1 MYVMHLWDM
10 HNRTTE
16 EQARKNRGRIN
27 NGKISEMENP
37 AAPNDGR
44 YDMDVHGDTV
54 VVPKPTPEAMTT
66 QAASLTATVTGAMTG
81 AFAVWLGHEK

>member
-27 NGKISEMENP
+27 NGKISKVENT
-37 AAPNDGR
+37 ATSNDGC
-44 YDMDVHGDTV
+44 YDVDVHGDTV
-54 VVPKPTPEAMTT
+54 VVPKP
-66 QAASLTATVTGAMTG
+66 AAGGDDNTGR
-81 AFAVWLGHEK
+81 

>member
-16 EQARKNRGRIN
+16 EQARENRGRIN

-37 AAPNDGR
+37 TPTDDGGD
-44 YDMDVHGDTV
+44 DMDVHGDAV
-54 VVPKPTPEAMTT
+54 VVPKSAP
-66 QAASLTATVTGAMTG
+66 
-81 AFAVWLGHEK
+81 

>member
-16 EQARKNRGRIN
+16 EQARENRGRIN

-37 AAPNDGR
+37 TPTDDGGD
-44 YDMDVHGDTV
+44 DMDVHGDTV
-54 VVPKPTPEAMTT
+54 VVPKSAP
-66 QAASLTATVTGAMTG
+66 
-81 AFAVWLGHEK
+81 

>member
-27 NGKISEMENP
+27 NGKISKVENT
-37 AAPNDGR
+37 ATSDDGC
-44 YDMDVHGDTV
+44 YDVDVHGDTV
-54 VVPKPTPEAMTT
+54 VVSKPPAGGDDN
-66 QAASLTATVTGAMTG
+66 TGR
-81 AFAVWLGHEK
+81 

>member
-27 NGKISEMENP
+27 NGKISKVENT
-37 AAPNDGR
+37 ATSDDGC
-44 YDMDVHGDTV
+44 YDVDVHGDTV
-54 VVPKPTPEAMTT
+54 VVPKPPARGDDN
-66 QAASLTATVTGAMTG
+66 TGR
-81 AFAVWLGHEK
+81 

>member
-27 NGKISEMENP
+27 DGKISKVENTTQT
-37 AAPNDGR
+37 NDGGN
-44 YDMDVHGDTV
+44 DLDVHGDTV
-54 VVPKPTPEAMTT
+54 VVPKPAPRGDDN
-66 QAASLTATVTGAMTG
+66 TGRLVDGNRHRRNDRGFRRLAG
-81 AFAVWLGHEK
+81 A

>member
-27 NGKISEMENP
+27 NGKISKVENTTQTDDGG
-37 AAPNDGR
+37 NDL
-44 YDMDVHGDTV
+44 DVHGDTV
-54 VVPKPTPEAMTT
+54 VVPKP
-66 QAASLTATVTGAMTG
+66 AAGGDDNTG
-81 AFAVWLGHEK
+81 H

>member
-27 NGKISEMENP
+27 NGKISEVENP

-54 VVPKPTPEAMTT
+54 VVPKSPPRGDDN
-66 QAASLTATVTGAMTG
+66 TGR
-81 AFAVWLGHEK
+81 

>member
-27 NGKISEMENP
+27 NGKISKVENT
-37 AAPNDGR
+37 ATSDDGC
-44 YDMDVHGDTV
+44 YDVDVHGNTV
-54 VVPKPTPEAMTT
+54 VVPKS
-66 QAASLTATVTGAMTG
+66 AAGGDDNTGR
-81 AFAVWLGHEK
+81 